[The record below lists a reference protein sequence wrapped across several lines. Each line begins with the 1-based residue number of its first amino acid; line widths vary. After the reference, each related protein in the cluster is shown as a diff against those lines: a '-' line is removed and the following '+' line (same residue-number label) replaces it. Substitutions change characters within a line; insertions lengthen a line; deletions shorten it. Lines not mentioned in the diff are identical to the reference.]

1 MGNLELIVE
10 KHSER
15 IHHGLEILPTLRHG
29 LPEGLGNKRWT
40 AELILAT
47 YEMALTGDLPKNDLE
62 YKIGDSGGGFDVL
75 GWKNHGFPKID
86 EGEVDLSIPLNKRRD
101 GAKIRIPLPIYG
113 GGMSFGSI
121 SLNFMLA
128 RARAAK
134 KIGTYTCTGE
144 GGYPDAIVPYRDHVI
159 TQVATGMFGV
169 REETIQYAPIVEFKY
184 AQGAKPGLGGHL
196 LAGKGEAGGWEM
208 GETINVSRPLLP
220 VSFLN

>member
-15 IHHGLEILPTLRHG
+15 IHHGLEVLPTLRHG
-29 LPEGLGNKRWT
+29 LPAGLGNKRWT

-47 YEMALTGDLPKNDLE
+47 YEMALTGDLPKNGLE
-62 YKIGDSGGGFDVL
+62 YTTGNSGGGFDVL
-75 GWKNHGFPKID
+75 GWKNNGFAKVESEKI
-86 EGEVDLSIPLNKRRD
+86 DLSISLNKRED
-101 GAKIRIPLPIYG
+101 GKKIMIPLPIYG

-128 RARAAK
+128 RARAAQRLD
-134 KIGTYTCTGE
+134 TFMSTGE

-169 REETIQYAPIVEFKY
+169 REETIQYAPIVEFKRSEE
-184 AQGAKPGLGGHL
+184 H
-196 LAGKGEAGGWEM
+196 
-208 GETINVSRPLLP
+208 
-220 VSFLN
+220 